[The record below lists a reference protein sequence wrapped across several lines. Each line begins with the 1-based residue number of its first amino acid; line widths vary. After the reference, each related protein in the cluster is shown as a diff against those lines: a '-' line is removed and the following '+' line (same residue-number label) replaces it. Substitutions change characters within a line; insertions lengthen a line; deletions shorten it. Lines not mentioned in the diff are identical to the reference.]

1 MNRYQYAF
9 LYAIVSILL
18 MSLGLLA
25 VALRD

>member
-18 MSLGLLA
+18 MALGLLA
-25 VALRD
+25 VALCS